1 MHEKMQET
9 ISISSSS
16 SSNHTP
22 IPVWY
27 FLSSRCVY
35 IHFSNA
41 LKMLYKTSA
50 KISKTLKCF
59 YFHYM
64 QLSHFL
70 TVTLNV
76 FLQTV
81 NCGFPCKRLP
91 GNSSD
96 KLTSEQRESY
106 SCLIKVFSAWFT
118 VAAMICKK
126 NTLTSVTSP

>member
-1 MHEKMQET
+1 MTHENMQET
-9 ISISSSS
+9 IRISSSS

-27 FLSSRCVY
+27 FLSSRYVY
-35 IHFSNA
+35 IQFSNA
-41 LKMLYKTSA
+41 LKMLHKTSA
-50 KISKTLKCF
+50 KISKILKCF

-70 TVTLNV
+70 TVILNV

-81 NCGFPCKRLP
+81 NCGFPCMRLP

-96 KLTSEQRESY
+96 KLTNEHRE
-106 SCLIKVFSAWFT
+106 
-118 VAAMICKK
+118 
-126 NTLTSVTSP
+126 

>member
-1 MHEKMQET
+1 MTHENMQET

-35 IHFSNA
+35 IQFSNA
-41 LKMLYKTSA
+41 LKMLHKTSA
-50 KISKTLKCF
+50 KIRKTLQTQNVFTFTIC
-59 YFHYM
+59 
-64 QLSHFL
+64 
-70 TVTLNV
+70 NV

-81 NCGFPCKRLP
+81 NCGFPCMRLP

-96 KLTSEQRESY
+96 KLTNEHRE
-106 SCLIKVFSAWFT
+106 
-118 VAAMICKK
+118 
-126 NTLTSVTSP
+126 